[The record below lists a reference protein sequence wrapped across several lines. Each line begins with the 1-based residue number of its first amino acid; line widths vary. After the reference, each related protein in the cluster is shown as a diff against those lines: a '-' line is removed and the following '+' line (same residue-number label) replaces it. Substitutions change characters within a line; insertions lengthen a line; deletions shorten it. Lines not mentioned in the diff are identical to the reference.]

1 MEIKTTNP
9 SVAEGLI
16 QIFNKATIAFF
27 AFLVQQ
33 ILWGVL
39 QVFWHTFVQQGAR
52 LGILWQ
58 PAVAFHNML
67 WESMVLL
74 VVFNKL
80 FEHAAQHCWD
90 SIKPLDGCAD
100 IAEAF
105 LIA

>member
-52 LGILWQ
+52 LGIL
-58 PAVAFHNML
+58 
-67 WESMVLL
+67 
-74 VVFNKL
+74 
-80 FEHAAQHCWD
+80 
-90 SIKPLDGCAD
+90 
-100 IAEAF
+100 
-105 LIA
+105 